1 MVDWNAVST
10 STTIALSKEL
20 GATRWSAGDR

>member
-1 MVDWNAVST
+1 MLDWNDVST
-10 STTIALSKEL
+10 STTIALSNKF